1 MAIVQPKSIK
11 YRIAITHVI
20 MWLFILSIMF
30 PLFMVIMISFR
41 HGNFVTA
48 VGGDDSLIRLFF
60 PSMENLSLE
69 HWKLALGMSYDFTDE
84 SGVVHTVNPPFPVLR
99 WLWNSIY
106 ISLITSTFIVLL
118 STTSA
123 YAFARLNF
131 AGKNFILNCMLIFQ
145 MFPAVLALVAIFALF
160 DNIGHYIPF
169 LGLDSHGGLIL
180 SYMGGIALHVWTIK
194 GYFETIDASLEEAAA
209 IDGATPWQAF
219 YKVLLPLSVPILAV
233 VFILSF
239 IGTITE
245 VSVASILLTDN
256 EKLTLAVGSQQY
268 LASQNKLWGD
278 FAAAAVMSGL
288 PITIVFLLAQ
298 RWLVGGLTAGGVK
311 G

>member
-11 YRIAITHVI
+11 YRVAITHVI
-20 MWLFILSIMF
+20 MWIFLLSIMF
-30 PLFMVIMISFR
+30 PLYMVTMISFR
-41 HGNFVTA
+41 EGNFA
-48 VGGDDSLIRLFF
+48 VNVSDSIIGLFVPDFDSLTLD
-60 PSMENLSLE
+60 
-69 HWKLALGMSYDFTDE
+69 HWKLAFGISYIDE
-84 SGVVHTVNPPFPVLR
+84 SGKEVLPPFPVLK
-99 WLWNSIY
+99 WFWNSIW
-106 ISLITSTFIVLL
+106 ISFITSVFIVLL

-131 AGKNFILNCMLIFQ
+131 KGKHFILNCMLIFQ
-145 MFPAVLALVAIFALF
+145 MFPAVLALVAIYALF

-169 LGLDSHGGLIL
+169 FGLDSHGGLIL

-219 YKVLLPLSVPILAV
+219 RLVLLPLSVPILAV

-245 VSVASILLTDN
+245 VPVAGILLNDTD
-256 EKLTLAVGSQQY
+256 KYTLAVGSQQY

>member
-11 YRIAITHVI
+11 YRIIATHVV
-20 MWLFILSIMF
+20 MCLFLLLILL
-30 PLFMVIMISFR
+30 PLFMVVMISFR
-41 HGNFVTA
+41 EGNFATNVA
-48 VGGDDSLIRLFF
+48 DSIWGLFF
-60 PSMENLSLE
+60 PPLDSLTLD
-69 HWKLALGMSYDFTDE
+69 HWKLALNISYIDQE
-84 SGVVHTVNPPFPVLR
+84 SGKEVLPPFPVLK

-106 ISLITSTFIVLL
+106 ISLVTSFFIVLL

-131 AGKNFILNCMLIFQ
+131 SGKNMILNCMLIFQ
-145 MFPAVLALVAIFALF
+145 MFPAVLALVAIYALF
-160 DNIGHYIPF
+160 ENIGNYLPF
-169 LGLDSHGGLIL
+169 LGLDTHGGLIL

-219 YKVLLPLSVPILAV
+219 RLVLLPLSVPILAV

-245 VSVASILLTDN
+245 VPVASILLTDVDGY
-256 EKLTLAVGSQQY
+256 TLAVGSQQY

>member
-1 MAIVQPKSIK
+1 
-11 YRIAITHVI
+11 
-20 MWLFILSIMF
+20 L
-30 PLFMVIMISFR
+30 
-41 HGNFVTA
+41 
-48 VGGDDSLIRLFF
+48 DSLTLD
-60 PSMENLSLE
+60 
-69 HWKLALGMSYDFTDE
+69 HWKLAFGISYVDAD
-84 SGVVHTVNPPFPVLR
+84 GVEHMPPFPVLK
-99 WLWNSIY
+99 WLWNSII
-106 ISLITSTFIVLL
+106 ISFFTAAFIVLL

-131 AGKNFILNCMLIFQ
+131 KGKTTLLNCMLIFQ
-145 MFPAVLALVAIFALF
+145 MFPSVLALVAIYALF
-160 DNIGHYIPF
+160 DNIGEYLPF
-169 LGLDSHGGLIL
+169 IGLDTRAGLIL
-180 SYMGGIALHVWTIK
+180 SYMGGIALHIWTIK

-219 YKVLLPLSVPILAV
+219 RLVLLPLSVPILAV
-233 VFILSF
+233 VFILAF

-245 VSVASILLTDN
+245 VPVASILLNDVDN
-256 EKLTLAVGSQQY
+256 YTLAVGSQQY

-288 PITIVFLLAQ
+288 PITIVFMLAQ

>member
-11 YRIAITHVI
+11 YRKMAAHCLMVA
-20 MWLFILSIMF
+20 FILAILF
-30 PLFMVIMISFR
+30 PLYMVIMISFR
-41 HGNFVTA
+41 EGNFATNVSESF
-48 VGGDDSLIRLFF
+48 VDLFLPKFDSLTL
-60 PSMENLSLE
+60 N
-69 HWKLALGMSYDFTDE
+69 HWKLAFGIPVME
-84 SGVVHTVNPPFPVLR
+84 NGVERLPPFPVLR
-99 WLWNSIY
+99 WLYNSIF
-106 ISLITSTFIVLL
+106 ISFFTAAFIVLL

-131 AGKNFILNCMLIFQ
+131 RGKSAVLNCMLIFQ
-145 MFPAVLALVAIFALF
+145 MFPSVLALVAIYALF
-160 DNIGHYIPF
+160 DNIGEYIPF
-169 LGLDSHGGLIL
+169 IGLDTRAGLIL
-180 SYMGGIALHVWTIK
+180 SYIGGIAFHIWTIK

-219 YKVLLPLSVPILAV
+219 RLVLLPLSVPILAV
-233 VFILSF
+233 VFILAF

-245 VSVASILLTDN
+245 VPVASILLNDVN
-256 EKLTLAVGSQQY
+256 NYTLAVGSQQY

-288 PITIVFLLAQ
+288 PITIVFMMAQ

>member
-11 YRIAITHVI
+11 YRKMAAHCLMVA
-20 MWLFILSIMF
+20 FILAILF
-30 PLFMVIMISFR
+30 PLYMVIMISFR
-41 HGNFVTA
+41 EGNFATNVSESF
-48 VGGDDSLIRLFF
+48 VDLFLPKFDSLTL
-60 PSMENLSLE
+60 N
-69 HWKLALGMSYDFTDE
+69 HWKLAFGIPIME
-84 SGVVHTVNPPFPVLR
+84 NGVERLPPFPVLR
-99 WLWNSIY
+99 WLYNSIL
-106 ISLITSTFIVLL
+106 ISFFTAAFIVLL

-131 AGKNFILNCMLIFQ
+131 RGKSAVLNCMLIFQ
-145 MFPAVLALVAIFALF
+145 MFPSVLALVAIYALF
-160 DNIGHYIPF
+160 DNIGEYIPF
-169 LGLDSHGGLIL
+169 IGLDTRAGLIL
-180 SYMGGIALHVWTIK
+180 SYMGGIALHIWTIK

-219 YKVLLPLSVPILAV
+219 RLVLLPLSVPILAV
-233 VFILSF
+233 VFILAF

-245 VSVASILLTDN
+245 VPVASILLNDVN
-256 EKLTLAVGSQQY
+256 NYTLAVGSQQY

-288 PITIVFLLAQ
+288 PITIVFMMAQ

>member
-11 YRIAITHVI
+11 YRILATHIV
-20 MWLFILSIMF
+20 MCLFLLAVLF
-30 PLFMVIMISFR
+30 PLYMVVMISFR
-41 HGNFVTA
+41 EGNFATNVS
-48 VGGDDSLIRLFF
+48 DSFYDLFLPRLDSLTLD
-60 PSMENLSLE
+60 
-69 HWKLALGMSYDFTDE
+69 HWKLAFGISYVDAD
-84 SGVVHTVNPPFPVLR
+84 GVEHMPPFPVLK
-99 WLWNSIY
+99 WLWNSII
-106 ISLITSTFIVLL
+106 ISFFTAAFIVLL

-131 AGKNFILNCMLIFQ
+131 KGKTTLLNCMLIFQ
-145 MFPAVLALVAIFALF
+145 MFPSVLALVAIYALF
-160 DNIGHYIPF
+160 DNIGEYLPF
-169 LGLDSHGGLIL
+169 IGLDTRAGLIL
-180 SYMGGIALHVWTIK
+180 SYMGGIALHIWTIK

-219 YKVLLPLSVPILAV
+219 RLVLLPLSVPILAV
-233 VFILSF
+233 VFILAF

-245 VSVASILLTDN
+245 VPVASILLNDVDN
-256 EKLTLAVGSQQY
+256 YTLAVGSQQY

-288 PITIVFLLAQ
+288 PITIVFMLAQ
-298 RWLVGGLTAGGVK
+298 RWLVGGLTAGGVN

>member
-11 YRIAITHVI
+11 YRIIATHIV
-20 MWLFILSIMF
+20 MCLFLLAVLF
-30 PLFMVIMISFR
+30 PLYMVVMISFR
-41 HGNFVTA
+41 EGNFATNVS
-48 VGGDDSLIRLFF
+48 DSFYDLFLPRMDSLTLD
-60 PSMENLSLE
+60 
-69 HWKLALGMSYDFTDE
+69 HWKLALGMSYVDE
-84 SGVVHTVNPPFPVLR
+84 AGVEHLPPFPVLK
-99 WLWNSIY
+99 WLWNSII
-106 ISLITSTFIVLL
+106 ISFFTSAFIVLL

-131 AGKNFILNCMLIFQ
+131 KGKTTLLNCMLIFQ
-145 MFPAVLALVAIFALF
+145 MFPSVLALVAIYALF
-160 DNIGHYIPF
+160 DNIGEYLPF
-169 LGLDSHGGLIL
+169 IGLDTRAGLIL
-180 SYMGGIALHVWTIK
+180 SYMGGIALHIWTIK

-219 YKVLLPLSVPILAV
+219 RLVLLPLSVPILAV
-233 VFILSF
+233 VFILAF

-245 VSVASILLTDN
+245 VPVASILLNDVDN
-256 EKLTLAVGSQQY
+256 YTLAVGSQQY

-288 PITIVFLLAQ
+288 PITVVFMLAQ

>member
-11 YRIAITHVI
+11 YRILLTHVV
-20 MWLFILSIMF
+20 MWLFIFSIMF
-30 PLFMVIMISFR
+30 PLFMVVMISFR
-41 HGNFVTA
+41 EGNFATNVS
-48 VGGDDSLIRLFF
+48 DSIWRLFF
-60 PSMENLSLE
+60 PPIDSLTFD
-69 HWKLALGMSYDFTDE
+69 HWKLALGMSYFDANGKE
-84 SGVVHTVNPPFPVLR
+84 VLPPFPVLK

-106 ISLITSTFIVLL
+106 ISVVTSGFIVLL

-131 AGKNFILNCMLIFQ
+131 TGKNFILNCMLIFQ
-145 MFPAVLALVAIFALF
+145 MFPAVLALVAIYALF

-169 LGLDSHGGLIL
+169 LGLDTHGGLIL

-219 YKVLLPLSVPILAV
+219 RLVLLPLSVPILAV

-245 VSVASILLTDN
+245 VPVASILLNDVN
-256 EKLTLAVGSQQY
+256 NYTLAVGSQQY

>member
-11 YRIAITHVI
+11 YRKMAAHCLMVA
-20 MWLFILSIMF
+20 FILAILF
-30 PLFMVIMISFR
+30 PLYMVIMISFR
-41 HGNFVTA
+41 EGNFATNVSESF
-48 VGGDDSLIRLFF
+48 VDLFLPKFDSLTL
-60 PSMENLSLE
+60 N
-69 HWKLALGMSYDFTDE
+69 HWKLAIGIPVME
-84 SGVVHTVNPPFPVLR
+84 NGVERLPPFPVLR
-99 WLWNSIY
+99 WLYNSIF
-106 ISLITSTFIVLL
+106 ISFFTAAFIVLL

-131 AGKNFILNCMLIFQ
+131 RGKSAVLNCMLIFQ
-145 MFPAVLALVAIFALF
+145 MFPSVLALVAIYALF
-160 DNIGHYIPF
+160 DNIGEYIPF
-169 LGLDSHGGLIL
+169 IGLDTRAGLIL
-180 SYMGGIALHVWTIK
+180 SYMGGIALHIWTIK

-219 YKVLLPLSVPILAV
+219 RLVLLPLSVPILAV
-233 VFILSF
+233 VFILAF

-245 VSVASILLTDN
+245 VPVASILLNDVN
-256 EKLTLAVGSQQY
+256 NYTLAVGSQQY

-288 PITIVFLLAQ
+288 PITIVFMMAQ

>member
-11 YRIAITHVI
+11 YRILLTHVV

-41 HGNFVTA
+41 EGNFATNVS
-48 VGGDDSLIRLFF
+48 DSIWGLFF
-60 PSMENLSLE
+60 PPLDSLTFD
-69 HWKLALGMSYDFTDE
+69 HCKLALGMSYIDGNGKE
-84 SGVVHTVNPPFPVLR
+84 ILPPFPVLK

-106 ISLITSTFIVLL
+106 ISVVTSGFIVLL

-145 MFPAVLALVAIFALF
+145 MFPAVLALVAIYALF

-169 LGLDSHGGLIL
+169 LGLDTHGGLIL

-194 GYFETIDASLEEAAA
+194 GYFETIDSSLEEAAA

-219 YKVLLPLSVPILAV
+219 RLVLLPLSVPILAV

-245 VSVASILLTDN
+245 VPVASILLNDVDN
-256 EKLTLAVGSQQY
+256 YTLAVGSQQY

>member
-11 YRIAITHVI
+11 YRIIATHIV
-20 MWLFILSIMF
+20 MCLFLLAVLF
-30 PLFMVIMISFR
+30 PLYMVVMISFR
-41 HGNFVTA
+41 EGNFATNVS
-48 VGGDDSLIRLFF
+48 DSFYDLFLPRMDSLTLD
-60 PSMENLSLE
+60 
-69 HWKLALGMSYDFTDE
+69 HWKLALGMSYVDE
-84 SGVVHTVNPPFPVLR
+84 AGVEHLPPFPVLK
-99 WLWNSIY
+99 WLWNSII
-106 ISLITSTFIVLL
+106 ISFFTSAFIVLL

-131 AGKNFILNCMLIFQ
+131 RGKNALLNCMLIFQ
-145 MFPAVLALVAIFALF
+145 MFPSVLALVAIYALF
-160 DNIGHYIPF
+160 DNIGEYLPF
-169 LGLDSHGGLIL
+169 IGLDTRAGLIL
-180 SYMGGIALHVWTIK
+180 SYMGGIALHIWTIK

-219 YKVLLPLSVPILAV
+219 RLVLLPLSVPILAV
-233 VFILSF
+233 VFILAF

-245 VSVASILLTDN
+245 VPVASILLNDVDN
-256 EKLTLAVGSQQY
+256 YTLAVGSQQY

-288 PITIVFLLAQ
+288 PITVVFMLAQ

>member
-11 YRIAITHVI
+11 YRIIATHIV
-20 MWLFILSIMF
+20 MCLFLLAVLF
-30 PLFMVIMISFR
+30 PLYMVVMISFR
-41 HGNFVTA
+41 EGNFATNVS
-48 VGGDDSLIRLFF
+48 DSFYDLFLPRLDSLTLD
-60 PSMENLSLE
+60 
-69 HWKLALGMSYDFTDE
+69 HWKLAFGISYVDAD
-84 SGVVHTVNPPFPVLR
+84 GVEHMPPFPVLK
-99 WLWNSIY
+99 WLWNSII
-106 ISLITSTFIVLL
+106 ISFFTAAFIVLL

-131 AGKNFILNCMLIFQ
+131 KGKTTLLNCMLIFQ
-145 MFPAVLALVAIFALF
+145 MFPSVLALVAIYALF
-160 DNIGHYIPF
+160 DNIGEYLPYI
-169 LGLDSHGGLIL
+169 GLDTRAGLIL
-180 SYMGGIALHVWTIK
+180 SYMGGIALHIWTTK

-219 YKVLLPLSVPILAV
+219 RLVLLPLSVPILAV
-233 VFILSF
+233 VFILAF

-245 VSVASILLTDN
+245 VPVASILLNDVDN
-256 EKLTLAVGSQQY
+256 YTLAVGSQQY

-288 PITIVFLLAQ
+288 PITIVFMLAQ

>member
-11 YRIAITHVI
+11 YRVGITHAI
-20 MWLFILSIMF
+20 MWLFILAIMF
-30 PLFMVIMISFR
+30 PLYMVVMISFR
-41 HGNFVTA
+41 EGNFA
-48 VGGDDSLIRLFF
+48 VNVSDSIWGLFF
-60 PSMENLSLE
+60 PSADSLTLD
-69 HWKLALGMSYDFTDE
+69 HWKLALNMSYIDANGKE
-84 SGVVHTVNPPFPVLR
+84 VLPPFPVLT

-106 ISLITSTFIVLL
+106 ISFITSAFIVLL

-131 AGKNFILNCMLIFQ
+131 KGKSFILNCMLIFQ
-145 MFPAVLALVAIFALF
+145 MFPAVLALVAIYALF
-160 DNIGHYIPF
+160 DNIGTYIPF
-169 LGLDSHGGLIL
+169 LGLDTHGGLIL

-219 YKVLLPLSVPILAV
+219 WYVLLPLSVPILAV

-245 VSVASILLTDN
+245 VPVASILLNDVDN
-256 EKLTLAVGSQQY
+256 YTLAVGSQQY

-298 RWLVGGLTAGGVK
+298 RWFVGGLTAGGVK

>member
-11 YRIAITHVI
+11 YRKMAAHCLMVA
-20 MWLFILSIMF
+20 FILAILF
-30 PLFMVIMISFR
+30 PLYMVIMISFR
-41 HGNFVTA
+41 EGNFATNVSESF
-48 VGGDDSLIRLFF
+48 VDLFLPKFDSLTL
-60 PSMENLSLE
+60 N
-69 HWKLALGMSYDFTDE
+69 HWKLAFGIPIME
-84 SGVVHTVNPPFPVLR
+84 NGVERLPPFPVLR
-99 WLWNSIY
+99 WLYNSIF
-106 ISLITSTFIVLL
+106 ISFFTAAFIVLL

-131 AGKNFILNCMLIFQ
+131 RGKSAVLNCMLIFQ
-145 MFPAVLALVAIFALF
+145 MFPSVLALVAIYALF
-160 DNIGHYIPF
+160 DNIGEYIPF
-169 LGLDSHGGLIL
+169 IGLDTRAGLIL
-180 SYMGGIALHVWTIK
+180 SYMGGIALHIWTIK

-219 YKVLLPLSVPILAV
+219 RLVLLPLSVPILAV
-233 VFILSF
+233 VFILAF

-245 VSVASILLTDN
+245 VPVASILLNDVN
-256 EKLTLAVGSQQY
+256 NYTLAVGSQQY

-288 PITIVFLLAQ
+288 PITIVFMMAQ

>member
-1 MAIVQPKSIK
+1 M
-11 YRIAITHVI
+11 ITHVI

-30 PLFMVIMISFR
+30 PLFMVVMISFR
-41 HGNFVTA
+41 SGNFA
-48 VGGDDSLIRLFF
+48 VNAADTIWGLFF
-60 PSMENLSLE
+60 PPMDSLTLD
-69 HWKLALGMSYDFTDE
+69 HWKLAFGISYID
-84 SGVVHTVNPPFPVLR
+84 HTGKEVLPPFPVLR

-106 ISLITSTFIVLL
+106 ISVVTSVFIVLL

-131 AGKNFILNCMLIFQ
+131 KGKSFILNCMLIFQ
-145 MFPAVLALVAIFALF
+145 MFPAVLALVAIYALF
-160 DNIGHYIPF
+160 DNIGNYIPF
-169 LGLDSHGGLIL
+169 LGLDTHGGLIL

-219 YKVLLPLSVPILAV
+219 RLVLLPLSVPILAV

-245 VSVASILLTDN
+245 VPVASILLNDVN
-256 EKLTLAVGSQQY
+256 GYTLAVGSQQY

-278 FAAAAVMSGL
+278 FAAAAVMSGF

>member
-1 MAIVQPKSIK
+1 
-11 YRIAITHVI
+11 
-20 MWLFILSIMF
+20 
-30 PLFMVIMISFR
+30 MVIMISFR
-41 HGNFVTA
+41 EGNFATNVSESF
-48 VGGDDSLIRLFF
+48 VDLFLPKFDSLTL
-60 PSMENLSLE
+60 N
-69 HWKLALGMSYDFTDE
+69 HWKLAFGIPVME
-84 SGVVHTVNPPFPVLR
+84 NGVERLPPFPVLR
-99 WLWNSIY
+99 WLYNSIF
-106 ISLITSTFIVLL
+106 ISFFTAAFIVLL

-131 AGKNFILNCMLIFQ
+131 RGKSVVLNCMLIFQ
-145 MFPAVLALVAIFALF
+145 MFPSVLALVAIYALF
-160 DNIGHYIPF
+160 DNIGEYIPF
-169 LGLDSHGGLIL
+169 IGLDTRAGLIL
-180 SYMGGIALHVWTIK
+180 SYMGGIALHIWTIK

-219 YKVLLPLSVPILAV
+219 RLVLLPLSVPILAV
-233 VFILSF
+233 VFILAF

-245 VSVASILLTDN
+245 VPVASILLNDVN
-256 EKLTLAVGSQQY
+256 NYTLAVGSQQY

-288 PITIVFLLAQ
+288 PITIVFMMAQ

>member
-11 YRIAITHVI
+11 YRILATHIV
-20 MWLFILSIMF
+20 MCLFLLAVLF
-30 PLFMVIMISFR
+30 PLYMVVMISFR
-41 HGNFVTA
+41 EGNFATNVS
-48 VGGDDSLIRLFF
+48 DSFYDLFLPRMDSLTLD
-60 PSMENLSLE
+60 
-69 HWKLALGMSYDFTDE
+69 HWKLALGMSYVDE
-84 SGVVHTVNPPFPVLR
+84 AGVEHLPPFPVLK
-99 WLWNSIY
+99 WLWNSII
-106 ISLITSTFIVLL
+106 ISFFTSAFIVLL

-131 AGKNFILNCMLIFQ
+131 KGKNALLNCMLIFQ
-145 MFPAVLALVAIFALF
+145 MFPSVLALVAIYALF
-160 DNIGHYIPF
+160 DNIGEYIPF
-169 LGLDSHGGLIL
+169 IGLDTRAGLIL
-180 SYMGGIALHVWTIK
+180 SYMGGIALHIWTIK

-219 YKVLLPLSVPILAV
+219 RLVLLPLSVPILAV
-233 VFILSF
+233 VFILAF

-245 VSVASILLTDN
+245 VPVASILLNDVDN
-256 EKLTLAVGSQQY
+256 YTLAVGSQQY

-288 PITIVFLLAQ
+288 PITVVFMLAQ

>member
-11 YRIAITHVI
+11 YRILATHIV
-20 MWLFILSIMF
+20 MCLFLLAVLF
-30 PLFMVIMISFR
+30 PLYMVVMISFR
-41 HGNFVTA
+41 EGNFATNVS
-48 VGGDDSLIRLFF
+48 DSFYDLFLPRMDSLTLD
-60 PSMENLSLE
+60 
-69 HWKLALGMSYDFTDE
+69 HWKLALGMSYVDE
-84 SGVVHTVNPPFPVLR
+84 AGVEHLPPFPVLK
-99 WLWNSIY
+99 WLWNSII
-106 ISLITSTFIVLL
+106 ISFFTAAFIVLL

-131 AGKNFILNCMLIFQ
+131 KGKNALLNCMLIFQ
-145 MFPAVLALVAIFALF
+145 MFPSVLALVAIYALF
-160 DNIGHYIPF
+160 DNIGEYLPF
-169 LGLDSHGGLIL
+169 IGLDTRAGLIL
-180 SYMGGIALHVWTIK
+180 SYMGGIALHIWTIK

-219 YKVLLPLSVPILAV
+219 RLVLLPLSVPILAV
-233 VFILSF
+233 VFILAF

-245 VSVASILLTDN
+245 VPVASILLNDVDN
-256 EKLTLAVGSQQY
+256 YTLAVGSQQY

-288 PITIVFLLAQ
+288 PITVVFMLAQ